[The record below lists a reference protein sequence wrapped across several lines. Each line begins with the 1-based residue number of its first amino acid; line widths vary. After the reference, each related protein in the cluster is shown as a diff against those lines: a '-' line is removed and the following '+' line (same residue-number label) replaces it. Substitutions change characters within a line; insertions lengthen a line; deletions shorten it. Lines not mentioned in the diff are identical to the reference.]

1 MSEIEAQLKTADL
14 ATKDEY
20 IKDMDELVNCKIV
33 LGMKKAV
40 QLIFDKFDILCQQK
54 VKSMVKSEIDTRIKE
69 LKELARKIDV
79 ESNSIGIKSKISV
92 QTSPIKKRLT
102 PKRMKKYQLNKK

>member
-1 MSEIEAQLKTADL
+1 MSDIEAQLKTADL

-40 QLIFDKFDILCQQK
+40 QLIFDKFDILCQ
-54 VKSMVKSEIDTRIKE
+54 
-69 LKELARKIDV
+69 
-79 ESNSIGIKSKISV
+79 
-92 QTSPIKKRLT
+92 
-102 PKRMKKYQLNKK
+102 

>member
-1 MSEIEAQLKTADL
+1 
-14 ATKDEY
+14 
-20 IKDMDELVNCKIV
+20 
-33 LGMKKAV
+33 
-40 QLIFDKFDILCQQK
+40 
-54 VKSMVKSEIDTRIKE
+54 MVKSEIDTRIKE